1 MSYTLKTAETTP
13 WGSIDAP
20 TVTCTD
26 WGVSYSTGSHIDG
39 AELHVYR
46 VLTDDQGRATGEVI
60 HHDLDK
66 SMHASVDAAKQ
77 TAYEAGLLAYWI
89 KTPKAA

>member
-20 TVTCTD
+20 TVTSTG

-39 AELHVYR
+39 AELHIYR
-46 VLTDDQGRATGEVI
+46 VLTDEQGRATGEVVY
-60 HHDLDK
+60 HDLHK
-66 SMHASVDAAKQ
+66 TLHASVDVAKKV
-77 TAYEAGLLAYWI
+77 AYEAGMLAYWI

>member
-1 MSYTLKTAETTP
+1 MSYTLETISTAP

-26 WGVSYSTGSHIDG
+26 WGVSCSHIDG

-60 HHDLDK
+60 HHDLNK
-66 SMHASVDAAKQ
+66 SLHASVDAAKQ

>member
-1 MSYTLKTAETTP
+1 MKYTLKTAETAP

-26 WGVSYSTGSHIDG
+26 WGVSCTTGSHIDG
-39 AELHVYR
+39 AVLNAYR
-46 VLTDDQGRATGEVI
+46 VPVDAHGRATGEVFK
-60 HHDLDK
+60 HALDGVLYP
-66 SMHASVDAAKQ
+66 SIDAAKGA
-77 TAYEAGLLAYWI
+77 AYEAGLLAYWI

>member
-26 WGVSYSTGSHIDG
+26 WGVSYTTGSHIDG
-39 AELHVYR
+39 A
-46 VLTDDQGRATGEVI
+46 VLNAYSVPVDTAGRATGEVFK
-60 HHDLDK
+60 HELDGVLYP
-66 SMHASVDAAKQ
+66 STDAAKGA
-77 TAYEAGLLAYWI
+77 AYAAGLLAYWI
-89 KTPKAA
+89 KEN

>member
-1 MSYTLKTAETTP
+1 MNYTLKTADTAP

-26 WGVSYSTGSHIDG
+26 WGVSCTTGSHIDG
-39 AELHVYR
+39 AVLNAYR
-46 VLTDDQGRATGEVI
+46 VPVDAHGRATGEVFK
-60 HHDLDK
+60 HALDGVLYP
-66 SMHASVDAAKQ
+66 SIDAAKGA
-77 TAYEAGLLAYWI
+77 AYEAGLLAYWI